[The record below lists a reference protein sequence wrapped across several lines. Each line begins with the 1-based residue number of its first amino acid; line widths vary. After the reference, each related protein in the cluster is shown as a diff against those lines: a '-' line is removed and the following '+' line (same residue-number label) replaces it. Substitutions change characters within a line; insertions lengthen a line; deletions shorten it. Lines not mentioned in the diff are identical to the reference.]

1 MFISKKAKQ
10 VLKPRPSIKNF
21 PSIIEKKEEKNTED
35 NEVIK
40 EPHQKKKKEVNNK
53 VKINEDMSY
62 NVNNVSK
69 AEELVNNLTNNTD
82 AKIVR
87 VKQDKGLIEK
97 CDSNNK
103 VILIED
109 NRQVIFD

>member
-10 VLKPRPSIKNF
+10 VFKPRPCIKTTSNA
-21 PSIIEKKEEKNTED
+21 SEKKEEINTE
-35 NEVIK
+35 NSEVVK
-40 EPHQKKKKEVNNK
+40 EPRLKKKKEVNNK
-53 VKINEDMSY
+53 EKNNEDMSY

-69 AEELVNNLTNNTD
+69 AEELVNDLTNNSD